1 MNSFYLN
8 VQNHLDGKMT
18 GPYHTILSLYDV
30 LRNYEDFKYS
40 VKINKEKYLI
50 LCLKIYYILRL
61 TNHYYVLM

>member
-30 LRNYEDFKYS
+30 LRNYEDFKY
-40 VKINKEKYLI
+40 
-50 LCLKIYYILRL
+50 
-61 TNHYYVLM
+61 